1 MTGHK
6 SEAAPVRPSATVVLI
21 REGTAD
27 PEILMIRRRAGDA
40 FGDSYAFPGGVLDQ
54 DESNARAFC
63 QGVTTEQADATL
75 DLPSGGGLEYYSAA
89 IRELFEETG
98 ILLARDAAR
107 NWAFAA
113 NPESTSLI
121 QDLRAQ
127 LHDGNLPWA
136 EILRLHELHIAC
148 DALHYFGFWETP
160 ICRPKRW
167 TTRFFLARVPPG
179 QDALHDGNEV
189 TDSCWMS
196 AADVLSVETGRE
208 MPLPFPTLTSLKK
221 FSEFRTVNELTH
233 WASKQAADGVLK
245 IRPVI
250 LTENGKTRFVIPGD
264 ADYPE

>member
-21 REGTAD
+21 REGPSD
-27 PEILMIRRRAGDA
+27 PEILMVRRRAGDA
-40 FGDSYAFPGGVLDQ
+40 FGDSYAFPGGVLDH
-54 DESNARAFC
+54 DESDARAFC
-63 QGVTTEQADATL
+63 QGLTREKADTIL
-75 DLPSGGGLEYYSAA
+75 ELPGGGLEYYSAA

-113 NPESTSLI
+113 NPQSASLI

-127 LHDGNLPWA
+127 LHDGNLPWT
-136 EILRLHELHIAC
+136 EILRLHKLHIAC
-148 DALHYFGFWETP
+148 DALNYFGFWETP

-179 QDALHDGNEV
+179 QDALHDGTEV

-196 AADVLSVETGRE
+196 AADVLSVGKGRG

-221 FSEFRTVNELTH
+221 FSEFRTVDELTD
-233 WASKQAADGVLK
+233 WASKHAADGIRK

-264 ADYPE
+264 TDYPE

>member
-1 MTGHK
+1 MTGN
-6 SEAAPVRPSATVVLI
+6 EPDPVPVRPSATVVLI
-21 REGTAD
+21 REGATD

-54 DESNARAFC
+54 DEPNARAFC
-63 QGVTTEQADATL
+63 QGLTTEQADAAL
-75 DLPSGGGLEYYSAA
+75 ELPGGGLEYYSAA

-98 ILLARDAAR
+98 ILLARDSER

-113 NPESTSLI
+113 NPESASLI
-121 QDLRAQ
+121 QDLRTK
-127 LHDGNLPWA
+127 LHQGSMPWA

-148 DALHYFGFWETP
+148 DALHYFGYWETP

-179 QDALHDGNEV
+179 QDALHDGTEV

-196 AADVLSVETGRE
+196 AVDVLSVGKERG
-208 MPLPFPTLTSLKK
+208 MPLPFPTLVNLKK
-221 FSEFRTVNELTH
+221 FSEFRTIDELTH
-233 WASKQAADGVLK
+233 WAGKQVANGIRK

-250 LTENGKTRFVIPGD
+250 LTENGKMRFVIPGD
-264 ADYPE
+264 ANYPE